1 MSLAFEPLGRPVS
14 APHGPPL
21 SEAPQVVAGPRVT
34 HWTIE
39 NGSGM
44 HRVAESL
51 AEAERALGLDSFLA
65 DPSKSETWDAAYDAD
80 IHVCHTHIPSALKKN
95 ARRKYKVVWVGHGT
109 PEHVVELSVQEAEGG
124 AYGHGDG
131 VQLMLHWLREADAR
145 ITFWDRHKWIYDR
158 FLTKGARPTD
168 CVPLGVDLAF
178 WSDPVPSRG
187 KFAGDPSVFTA
198 ENPHRIKWPLDLYWL
213 WPSIADEFPEAR
225 LHSIYMPKDLHRVFF
240 PLIDSNGTAFTS
252 YVTPMVFD
260 REGLR
265 NAFRST
271 DFTLGLVRYGDLNH
285 LSLQSAAAG
294 AKTISYRGNP
304 YASFWVTEGDQRE
317 MTKELLAIFRGDVAP
332 RTIPPIPDVSA
343 TARAMADVYSE
354 IL

>member
-1 MSLAFEPLGRPVS
+1 MKKKLIPTPAKKPVS
-14 APHGPPL
+14 GAL
-21 SEAPQVVAGPRVT
+21 KIA
-34 HWTIE
+34 HWTIM

-51 AEAERALGLDSFLA
+51 VEGEQALGLDSGLA
-65 DPSKSETWDAAYDAD
+65 DPSKTETWEKAYDAD

-95 ARRKYKVVWVGHGT
+95 ATKKYKVVWVGHGT
-109 PEHVVELSVQEAEGG
+109 PEHVVELAVQDAEGG

-131 VQLMLHWLREADAR
+131 VQLMLHWLRESDAR
-145 ITFWDRHKWIYDR
+145 VTFWDRHKWIYDR

-187 KFAGDPSVFTA
+187 KFSGEPSVFTA
-198 ENPHRIKWPLDLYWL
+198 ENPHRIKWPLDTYWL
-213 WPSIADEFPEAR
+213 WPAIADEYPEAR
-225 LHSIYMPKDLHRVFF
+225 LHSVYMPKDMHRVMF
-240 PLIDSNGTAFTS
+240 PLVDGNGTAFTS
-252 YVTPMVFD
+252 YISPMVFD
-260 REGLR
+260 KEGLR

-271 DFTLGLVRYGDLNH
+271 DYTLGLVRYGDINH
-285 LSLQSAAAG
+285 LSLQAAVAG

-304 YASFWVTEGDQRE
+304 YASFWITEGDQRE
-317 MTKELLAIFRGDVAP
+317 MTKELLAILAGQVEP
-332 RTIPPIPDVSA
+332 RTIHPVPDISA
-343 TARAMADVYSE
+343 TCEAMARVYRE